1 VDVEG
6 LIMPFSVSS
15 YILGVGTVVGALAVG
30 FGGGALLT
38 NTVMKEHPAGPT
50 RVERVAR
57 SEPVPAQQAA
67 NVPVAS
73 PQENPAP
80 PAQAP
85 SVDRDQAQ
93 AVQAPPAQ
101 PAAAPAPAPAV
112 QAEPPKPDVQRE
124 AERAKD
130 PAPAQPVEQARQP
143 EQAKQAESKEAEQRK
158 TAERKG
164 ERQKRYAERKLREI
178 TIARMRPRRLE
189 VVEEPEVVVSE
200 PQERHFDL
208 FGTPGFFGRSSYRD
222 E

>member
-1 VDVEG
+1 
-6 LIMPFSVSS
+6 MPFSVSS

-30 FGGGALLT
+30 FGSGAFLT

-57 SEPVPAQQAA
+57 SEPLAAPQTA
-67 NVPVAS
+67 NVPLAG

-101 PAAAPAPAPAV
+101 PAATPAPAPAV

-143 EQAKQAESKEAEQRK
+143 EQAKQADSKEAEQRK

-178 TIARMRPRRLE
+178 TIARMRPRRPE

-208 FGTPGFFGRSSYRD
+208 FRTPGFFGRSSYRD